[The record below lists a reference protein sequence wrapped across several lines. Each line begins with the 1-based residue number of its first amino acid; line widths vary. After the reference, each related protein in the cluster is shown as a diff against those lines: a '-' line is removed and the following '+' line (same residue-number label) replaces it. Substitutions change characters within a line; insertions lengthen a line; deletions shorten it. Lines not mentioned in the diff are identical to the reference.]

1 MRILLIEDDE
11 CIAKT
16 LKNVLQHQNYV
27 VDTATDG
34 QTGWDLIQTF
44 TYDLILL
51 DVVLPGLDGIKLCQ
65 RLRDRKYQTPV
76 LLITA
81 NDSSD
86 RKVMGLDAGADDY
99 VVKPF
104 DVPEL
109 LARIRVL
116 LRRQSK
122 PILQALEWGDLRL
135 QCGTC
140 EVTYG
145 DRVLHLTPNEYRLL
159 ELFLRHPQ
167 LVLSR
172 GDILDRVWSVPEAP
186 KEDTVTA
193 HIKGLRQKLKQVGAP
208 ADLIETVYGLGYR
221 LKQPVPPK
229 KVKLRHALS
238 PQVQEYSIQ
247 QQTRAAL
254 AEVWDKLKYQS
265 CDRVSVLEQATLS
278 LLDNQLTDELRCKA
292 RQAAH
297 KLAGALGIFGLAKGS
312 RLAKHIE
319 DIWQA
324 DVILDRSEALH
335 LYEMVMALKREIQQ
349 PVLSQIDKPTLQQ
362 RSLVML
368 AIDGNTGLAEQI
380 VKLAATAGIGVKL
393 AANISAAKAA
403 IASLEKFN
411 RSSPADVVL
420 LDLPLANT
428 TAEDL
433 AVLAELTNRTP
444 PIPVLLCS
452 SGDRL
457 TDRIELSRLGVHAFL
472 RQPFNPEAVLAAVTK
487 VLQQTRSHPA
497 KIMVVDD
504 DPEILALMQALL
516 EPWGIQLTTLAEPSR
531 FWAILEEFDPD
542 LLVLDVEMPDFSGID
557 LCQIV
562 RNEPRWNKLPILFLT
577 VHTDERTMQQVFTA
591 GANDCLSKSI
601 LGTQLINQIFNRLG
615 QTRLLQSIQK

>member
-11 CIAKT
+11 CVAKA
-16 LKNVLQHQNYV
+16 LKNVLQQQNYV

-51 DVVLPGLDGIKLCQ
+51 DVILPKLDGIKLCQ

-81 NDSSD
+81 QDSSD

-99 VVKPF
+99 LVKPF
-104 DVPEL
+104 DMPEL

-172 GDILDRVWSVPEAP
+172 GEILDRVWAVPEAP

-221 LKQPVPPK
+221 LKQPAPTTK
-229 KVKLRHALS
+229 KTKLRGASL
-238 PQVQEYSIQ
+238 PQSQDSIQ
-247 QQTRAAL
+247 QQTKAAL
-254 AEVWDKLKYQS
+254 AEVWEKIKYQS
-265 CDRVSVLEQATLS
+265 SDRVAVLEQATIS
-278 LLDNQLTDELRCKA
+278 LLDNKLTEELREKA

-297 KLAGALGIFGLAKGS
+297 KLAGALGIFGFAKGS

-335 LYEMVMALKREIQQ
+335 LYEMVMALKREIQR
-349 PVLSQIDKPTLQQ
+349 PSLSQLDRPLPRQQ
-362 RSLVML
+362 SIVML
-368 AIDGNTGLAEQI
+368 AIDGDAGLAEQI
-380 VKLAATAGIGVKL
+380 VKLAATAGIGVKI
-393 AANISAAKAA
+393 APNISAAKAA
-403 IASLEKFN
+403 IAHLEKFN
-411 RSSPADVVL
+411 RLSPADVVIL
-420 LDLPLANT
+420 NLSLANT
-428 TAEDL
+428 TAADL
-433 AVLAELTNRTP
+433 AILAELTNRTP
-444 PIPVLLCS
+444 PIPVLLCTR
-452 SGDRL
+452 GDRL
-457 TDRIELSRLGVHAFL
+457 SDRIELSRLGVHAFL
-472 RQPFNPEAVLAAVTK
+472 RQPFNPEEVLAAVTR
-487 VLQQTRSHPA
+487 LQQTRSHPT
-497 KIMVVDD
+497 KILVVDD
-504 DPEILALMQALL
+504 DPEILTLMQALL
-516 EPWGIQLTTLAEPSR
+516 EPWGIQLNTLEEPSR
-531 FWAILEEFDPD
+531 FWAILEEFAPD
-542 LLVLDVEMPDFSGID
+542 MLVLDVEMPQFNGID

-562 RNEPRWNKLPILFLT
+562 RNEPRWHKLPVLFLT
-577 VHTDERTMQQVFTA
+577 AHTDDRTIQQVFTA

-601 LGTQLINQIFNRLG
+601 LGTELVTQIFNRLG
-615 QTRLLQSIQK
+615 QMRLMQSIQ

>member
-11 CIAKT
+11 CVAKA
-16 LKNVLQHQNYV
+16 LKNVLQQQNYV

-51 DVVLPGLDGIKLCQ
+51 DVILPKLDGIKLCQ

-81 NDSSD
+81 QDSSD

-99 VVKPF
+99 LVKPF
-104 DVPEL
+104 DMPEL

-172 GDILDRVWSVPEAP
+172 GEILDRVWAVPEAP

-221 LKQPVPPK
+221 LKQPAPTTK
-229 KVKLRHALS
+229 KTKLRGASL
-238 PQVQEYSIQ
+238 PQSQDSIQ
-247 QQTRAAL
+247 QQTKAAL
-254 AEVWDKLKYQS
+254 AEVWEKIKYQS
-265 CDRVSVLEQATLS
+265 SDRVAVLEQATIS
-278 LLDNQLTDELRCKA
+278 LLDNKLTEELRQKA

-297 KLAGALGIFGLAKGS
+297 KLAGALGIFGFAKGS

-335 LYEMVMALKREIQQ
+335 LYEMVMALKREIQR
-349 PVLSQIDKPTLQQ
+349 PSLSQLDRPLPRQQ
-362 RSLVML
+362 SIVML
-368 AIDGNTGLAEQI
+368 AIDGDAGLAEQI
-380 VKLAATAGIGVKL
+380 VKLAATAGIGVKI
-393 AANISAAKAA
+393 APNISAAKAA
-403 IASLEKFN
+403 IAHLEKFN
-411 RSSPADVVL
+411 RLSPADVVIL
-420 LDLPLANT
+420 NLSLANT
-428 TAEDL
+428 TAADL
-433 AVLAELTNRTP
+433 AILAELTNRTP
-444 PIPVLLCS
+444 PIPVLLCTR
-452 SGDRL
+452 GDRL
-457 TDRIELSRLGVHAFL
+457 SDRIELSRLGVHAFL
-472 RQPFNPEAVLAAVTK
+472 RQPFNPEEVLAAVTR
-487 VLQQTRSHPA
+487 LQQTRSHPT
-497 KIMVVDD
+497 KILVVDD
-504 DPEILALMQALL
+504 DPEILTLMQALL
-516 EPWGIQLTTLAEPSR
+516 EPWGIQLNTLEEPSR
-531 FWAILEEFDPD
+531 FWAILEEFAPD
-542 LLVLDVEMPDFSGID
+542 MLVLDVEMPQFNGID

-562 RNEPRWNKLPILFLT
+562 RNEPRWHKLPVLFLT
-577 VHTDERTMQQVFTA
+577 AHTDDRTIQQVFTA

-601 LGTQLINQIFNRLG
+601 LGTELVTQIFNRLG
-615 QTRLLQSIQK
+615 QMRLMQSIQ

>member
-1 MRILLIEDDE
+1 MRILLVEDDE
-11 CIAKT
+11 SVAKA
-16 LKNVLQHQNYV
+16 LRNVLQQQNYV

-51 DVVLPGLDGIKLCQ
+51 DVILPKLDGIKLCQ

-81 NDSSD
+81 QDSSD

-99 VVKPF
+99 LVKPF
-104 DVPEL
+104 DLPEL

-172 GDILDRVWSVPEAP
+172 GEILDRVWAVPEAP

-221 LKQPVPPK
+221 LKQPAPTTK
-229 KVKLRHALS
+229 KTKLRGASL
-238 PQVQEYSIQ
+238 PQNQDSIQ
-247 QQTRAAL
+247 QQTKAAL
-254 AEVWDKLKYQS
+254 AEVWEKLKHQS
-265 CDRVSVLEQATLS
+265 SDRVALLEQATIS
-278 LLDNQLTDELRCKA
+278 LLDNKLTEELREKA

-297 KLAGALGIFGLAKGS
+297 KLAGALGIFGFTKGS

-335 LYEMVMALKREIQQ
+335 LYEMVMALKREIQR
-349 PVLSQIDKPTLQQ
+349 PSLSQLDRPLPRQQ
-362 RSLVML
+362 SIVML
-368 AIDGNTGLAEQI
+368 AIDGDAGLAEQI
-380 VKLAATAGIGVKL
+380 VKLAATAGMGVKI
-393 AANISAAKAA
+393 APNISAAKAA
-403 IASLEKFN
+403 IAHLEKFN
-411 RSSPADVVL
+411 RLSPADVVIL
-420 LDLPLANT
+420 NLSLANT
-428 TAEDL
+428 TAADL
-433 AVLAELTNRTP
+433 AILAELTNRTP
-444 PIPVLLCS
+444 PIPVLLCTR
-452 SGDRL
+452 GDRL
-457 TDRIELSRLGVHAFL
+457 SDRIELSRLGVHAFL
-472 RQPFNPEAVLAAVTK
+472 RQPFNPEEVLAAVTK
-487 VLQQTRSHPA
+487 LQQTHSHPT
-497 KIMVVDD
+497 KILVVDD
-504 DPEILALMQALL
+504 DPEILTLMQALL
-516 EPWGIQLTTLAEPSR
+516 EPWGIQLNTLEEPSR
-531 FWAILEEFDPD
+531 FWAILEEFAPD
-542 LLVLDVEMPDFSGID
+542 MLVLDVEMPQFNGID

-562 RNEPRWNKLPILFLT
+562 RNEPRWHKLPVLFLT
-577 VHTDERTMQQVFTA
+577 AHTDDRTIQQVFTA

-601 LGTQLINQIFNRLG
+601 LGTELVTQIFNRLG
-615 QTRLLQSIQK
+615 QMRLMQSIQ

>member
-11 CIAKT
+11 CVAKA
-16 LKNVLQHQNYV
+16 LRNVLQQQNYV

-51 DVVLPGLDGIKLCQ
+51 DVILPKLDGIKLCQ

-81 NDSSD
+81 QDSSD

-99 VVKPF
+99 LVKPF
-104 DVPEL
+104 DMPEL

-172 GDILDRVWSVPEAP
+172 GEILDRVWAVPEAP

-221 LKQPVPPK
+221 LKQPAPTTK
-229 KVKLRHALS
+229 KTKLRGASL
-238 PQVQEYSIQ
+238 PQSQDSIQ
-247 QQTRAAL
+247 QQTKAAL
-254 AEVWDKLKYQS
+254 AEVWEKLKHQS
-265 CDRVSVLEQATLS
+265 SDRVAVLEQATIS
-278 LLDNQLTDELRCKA
+278 LLDNKLTEELRQKA

-297 KLAGALGIFGLAKGS
+297 KLAGALGIFGFAKGS

-335 LYEMVMALKREIQQ
+335 LYEMVMALKREIQR
-349 PVLSQIDKPTLQQ
+349 PSLSQLDRPLPRQQ
-362 RSLVML
+362 SIVML
-368 AIDGNTGLAEQI
+368 AIDGDAGLAEQI
-380 VKLAATAGIGVKL
+380 VKLAATAGIGVKI
-393 AANISAAKAA
+393 APNISAAKAA
-403 IASLEKFN
+403 IAHLEKFN
-411 RSSPADVVL
+411 RLSPADVVIL
-420 LDLPLANT
+420 NLSLANT
-428 TAEDL
+428 TAADL
-433 AVLAELTNRTP
+433 AILAELTNRTP
-444 PIPVLLCS
+444 PIPVLLCTR
-452 SGDRL
+452 GDRL
-457 TDRIELSRLGVHAFL
+457 SDRIELSRLGVHAFL
-472 RQPFNPEAVLAAVTK
+472 RQPFNPEEVLAAVTR
-487 VLQQTRSHPA
+487 LQQTRSHPT
-497 KIMVVDD
+497 KILVVDD
-504 DPEILALMQALL
+504 DPEILTLMQALL
-516 EPWGIQLTTLAEPSR
+516 EPWGIQLNTLEEPSR
-531 FWAILEEFDPD
+531 FWAILEEFAPD
-542 LLVLDVEMPDFSGID
+542 MLVLDVEMPQFNGID

-562 RNEPRWNKLPILFLT
+562 RNEPRWHKLPVLFLT
-577 VHTDERTMQQVFTA
+577 AHTDDRTIQQVFTA

-601 LGTQLINQIFNRLG
+601 LGTELVTQIFNRLG
-615 QTRLLQSIQK
+615 QMRLMQSIQ

>member
-11 CIAKT
+11 CVAKA
-16 LKNVLQHQNYV
+16 LRNVLQQQNYV

-51 DVVLPGLDGIKLCQ
+51 DVILPKLDGIKLCQ

-81 NDSSD
+81 QDSSD

-99 VVKPF
+99 LVKPF
-104 DVPEL
+104 DMPEL

-172 GDILDRVWSVPEAP
+172 GEILDRVWAVPEAP

-221 LKQPVPPK
+221 LKQPAPTTK
-229 KVKLRHALS
+229 KTKLRGASL
-238 PQVQEYSIQ
+238 PQSQDSIQ
-247 QQTRAAL
+247 RQTKAAL
-254 AEVWDKLKYQS
+254 AEVWEKLKHQS
-265 CDRVSVLEQATLS
+265 SDRVAVLEQATIS
-278 LLDNQLTDELRCKA
+278 LLDNKLTEELRQKA

-297 KLAGALGIFGLAKGS
+297 KLAGALGIFGFAKGS

-335 LYEMVMALKREIQQ
+335 LYEMVMALKREIQR
-349 PVLSQIDKPTLQQ
+349 PSLSQLDRPLPRQQ
-362 RSLVML
+362 SIVML
-368 AIDGNTGLAEQI
+368 AIDGDAGLAEQI
-380 VKLAATAGIGVKL
+380 VKLAATAGIGVKI
-393 AANISAAKAA
+393 APNISAAKAA
-403 IASLEKFN
+403 IAHLEKFN
-411 RSSPADVVL
+411 RLSPADVVIL
-420 LDLPLANT
+420 NLSLANT
-428 TAEDL
+428 TAADL
-433 AVLAELTNRTP
+433 AILAELTNRTP
-444 PIPVLLCS
+444 PIPVLLCTR
-452 SGDRL
+452 GDRL
-457 TDRIELSRLGVHAFL
+457 SDRIELSRLGVHAFL
-472 RQPFNPEAVLAAVTK
+472 RQPFNPEEVLAAVTR
-487 VLQQTRSHPA
+487 LQQTRSHPT
-497 KIMVVDD
+497 KILVVDD
-504 DPEILALMQALL
+504 DPEILTLMQALL
-516 EPWGIQLTTLAEPSR
+516 EPWGIQLNTLEEPSR
-531 FWAILEEFDPD
+531 FWAILEEFAPD
-542 LLVLDVEMPDFSGID
+542 MLVLDVEMPQFNGID

-562 RNEPRWNKLPILFLT
+562 RNEPRWHKLPVLFLT
-577 VHTDERTMQQVFTA
+577 AHTDDRTIQQVFTA

-601 LGTQLINQIFNRLG
+601 LGTELVTQIFNRLG
-615 QTRLLQSIQK
+615 QMRLMQSIQ

>member
-11 CIAKT
+11 CVAKA
-16 LKNVLQHQNYV
+16 LKNVLQQQNYV

-51 DVVLPGLDGIKLCQ
+51 DVILPKLDGIKLCQ

-81 NDSSD
+81 QDSSD

-99 VVKPF
+99 LVKPF
-104 DVPEL
+104 DMPEL

-172 GDILDRVWSVPEAP
+172 GEILDRVWAVPEAP

-221 LKQPVPPK
+221 LKHPAPTTK
-229 KVKLRHALS
+229 KTKLRGASL
-238 PQVQEYSIQ
+238 PQSQDSIQ
-247 QQTRAAL
+247 QQTKAAL
-254 AEVWDKLKYQS
+254 AEVWEKLKHQS
-265 CDRVSVLEQATLS
+265 SDRVAVLEQATIS
-278 LLDNQLTDELRCKA
+278 LLDNKLTEELRQKA

-297 KLAGALGIFGLAKGS
+297 KLAGALGIFGFAKGS

-335 LYEMVMALKREIQQ
+335 VYEMVMALKREIQR
-349 PVLSQIDKPTLQQ
+349 PSLSQLDRPLPRQQ
-362 RSLVML
+362 SIVML
-368 AIDGNTGLAEQI
+368 AIDGDAGLAEQI
-380 VKLAATAGIGVKL
+380 VKLAATAGMGVKI
-393 AANISAAKAA
+393 APNISAAKAA
-403 IASLEKFN
+403 IAHLEKFN
-411 RSSPADVVL
+411 RLSPADVVIL
-420 LDLPLANT
+420 NLSLANT
-428 TAEDL
+428 TAADL
-433 AVLAELTNRTP
+433 AILAELTNRTP
-444 PIPVLLCS
+444 PIPVLLCTR
-452 SGDRL
+452 GDRL
-457 TDRIELSRLGVHAFL
+457 SDRIELSRLGVHAFL
-472 RQPFNPEAVLAAVTK
+472 RQPFNPEEVLAAVTR
-487 VLQQTRSHPA
+487 LQQTRSHPT
-497 KIMVVDD
+497 KILVVDD
-504 DPEILALMQALL
+504 DPEILTLMQALL
-516 EPWGIQLTTLAEPSR
+516 EPWGIQLNTLEEPSR
-531 FWAILEEFDPD
+531 FWAILEEFAPD
-542 LLVLDVEMPDFSGID
+542 MLVLDVEMPQFNGID

-562 RNEPRWNKLPILFLT
+562 RNEPRWHKLPVLFLT
-577 VHTDERTMQQVFTA
+577 AHTDDRTIQQVFTA

-601 LGTQLINQIFNRLG
+601 LGTELVTQIFNRLG
-615 QTRLLQSIQK
+615 QMRLMQSIQ

>member
-1 MRILLIEDDE
+1 MRLLLIEDDE
-11 CIAKT
+11 CVAKA
-16 LKNVLQHQNYV
+16 LRNVLQQQNYV

-51 DVVLPGLDGIKLCQ
+51 DVILPKLDGIKLCQ

-81 NDSSD
+81 QDSSD

-99 VVKPF
+99 LVKPF
-104 DVPEL
+104 DMPEL

-122 PILQALEWGDLRL
+122 PILQALEWGDLKL

-172 GDILDRVWSVPEAP
+172 GEILDRVWAVPEAP

-221 LKQPVPPK
+221 LKQPAPTTK
-229 KVKLRHALS
+229 KTKLRGVSLPRS
-238 PQVQEYSIQ
+238 QDSIQ
-247 QQTRAAL
+247 QQTKAAL
-254 AEVWDKLKYQS
+254 AEVWEKLKYQS
-265 CDRVSVLEQATLS
+265 SDRVAVLEQATIS
-278 LLDNQLTDELRCKA
+278 LLDNKHTEELREKA

-297 KLAGALGIFGLAKGS
+297 KLAGALGIFGFTKGS

-335 LYEMVMALKREIQQ
+335 LYEMVMALKREIQR
-349 PVLSQIDKPTLQQ
+349 PSLSQLDRPLPRQQ
-362 RSLVML
+362 SIVML
-368 AIDGNTGLAEQI
+368 AIDGDTALAEQI
-380 VKLAATAGIGVKL
+380 VKLATTAGIGVKI
-393 AANISAAKAA
+393 APNISAAKAA
-403 IASLEKFN
+403 IAHLEKFN
-411 RSSPADVVL
+411 RLSQADVVIL
-420 LDLPLANT
+420 NLPLANT
-428 TAEDL
+428 TAADL

-444 PIPVLLCS
+444 PIPVLLCTR
-452 SGDRL
+452 GDRL
-457 TDRIELSRLGVHAFL
+457 SDRIELSRLGVHAFL
-472 RQPFNPEAVLAAVTK
+472 RQPFNPEEVLAAVTR
-487 VLQQTRSHPA
+487 LQQTRSNPA
-497 KIMVVDD
+497 KILVVDD

-516 EPWGIQLTTLAEPSR
+516 EPWGIQLNTLEEPSR
-531 FWAILEEFDPD
+531 FWAILEEFAPD
-542 LLVLDVEMPDFSGID
+542 MLVLDVEMPQFNGID

-562 RNEPRWNKLPILFLT
+562 RNEPRWHKLPVLFLT
-577 VHTDERTMQQVFTA
+577 AHTDDRTVQQVFTA

-601 LGTQLINQIFNRLG
+601 LGTELVTQIFNRLG
-615 QTRLLQSIQK
+615 QTRLMQSIQ

>member
-11 CIAKT
+11 CVTKA
-16 LKNVLQHQNYV
+16 LKNVLQQQNYV

-51 DVVLPGLDGIKLCQ
+51 DVILPKLDGIKLCQ

-81 NDSSD
+81 QDSSD

-99 VVKPF
+99 LVKPF
-104 DVPEL
+104 DMPEL

-172 GDILDRVWSVPEAP
+172 GEILDRVWAVPEAP

-221 LKQPVPPK
+221 LKQPAPTSK
-229 KVKLRHALS
+229 KTKLRGVSL
-238 PQVQEYSIQ
+238 PQSQDSIQ
-247 QQTRAAL
+247 QQTKAAL
-254 AEVWDKLKYQS
+254 AEVWEKLKYQS
-265 CDRVSVLEQATLS
+265 SDRVTVLEQATIS
-278 LLDNQLTDELRCKA
+278 LLDNKLTEELREQA

-297 KLAGALGIFGLAKGS
+297 KLAGALGIFGFAKGS

-335 LYEMVMALKREIQQ
+335 LYEMVMALKREIQR
-349 PVLSQIDKPTLQQ
+349 PSLSQLDRPILRQQ
-362 RSLVML
+362 SIVML
-368 AIDGNTGLAEQI
+368 AIDSDTGLTEQI

-393 AANISAAKAA
+393 VTNISAAKAA
-403 IASLEKFN
+403 IAHLEKFN
-411 RSSPADVVL
+411 RPYQADVVL
-420 LDLPLANT
+420 LNLPLANT
-428 TAEDL
+428 TAADL
-433 AVLAELTNRTP
+433 AVLAQLTNRTP
-444 PIPVLLCS
+444 PIPVLLCTR
-452 SGDRL
+452 GDRL
-457 TDRIELSRLGVHAFL
+457 SDRIELSRLGVHAFL
-472 RQPFNPEAVLAAVTK
+472 RQPFNPEEVLAAIAK
-487 VLQQTRSHPA
+487 LQQTRSQPA
-497 KIMVVDD
+497 KILVVDD
-504 DPEILALMQALL
+504 DPEILVLMQALL
-516 EPWGIQLTTLAEPSR
+516 EPWGLQLTTLEEPSR
-531 FWAILEEFDPD
+531 FWAILEEFAPD
-542 LLVLDVEMPDFSGID
+542 LLVLDVEMPHFNGID

-562 RNEPRWNKLPILFLT
+562 RNEPRWHQLPVLFLT
-577 VHTDERTMQQVFTA
+577 AHTDDRTVQQVFTA

-601 LGTQLINQIFNRLG
+601 LGTELVTQIFNRLG
-615 QTRLLQSIQK
+615 QTRLMQSIQ

>member
-11 CIAKT
+11 CVAKA
-16 LKNVLQHQNYV
+16 LRNVLQQQNYV

-51 DVVLPGLDGIKLCQ
+51 DVILPKLDGIKLCQ

-81 NDSSD
+81 QNSSD

-99 VVKPF
+99 LVKPF
-104 DVPEL
+104 DMPEL

-172 GDILDRVWSVPEAP
+172 GEILDRVWAVPEAP

-221 LKQPVPPK
+221 LKQPAPTTK
-229 KVKLRHALS
+229 KTKLRGASL
-238 PQVQEYSIQ
+238 PQSQDSIQ
-247 QQTRAAL
+247 QQTKAAL
-254 AEVWDKLKYQS
+254 AEVWEKLKYQS
-265 CDRVSVLEQATLS
+265 SDRVAVLEQATIS
-278 LLDNQLTDELRCKA
+278 LLDNKLTEELREKA

-297 KLAGALGIFGLAKGS
+297 KLAGALGIFGFAKGS

-335 LYEMVMALKREIQQ
+335 VYEMVMALKREIQR
-349 PVLSQIDKPTLQQ
+349 PSLSQLDRPLPRQQ
-362 RSLVML
+362 SIVML
-368 AIDGNTGLAEQI
+368 AIDGDAGLAEQI
-380 VKLAATAGIGVKL
+380 VKLAATAGMGVKI
-393 AANISAAKAA
+393 APNISAAKAA
-403 IASLEKFN
+403 IAHLEKFN
-411 RSSPADVVL
+411 RLSPADVVIL
-420 LDLPLANT
+420 NLSLANT
-428 TAEDL
+428 TAADL
-433 AVLAELTNRTP
+433 AILAELTNRTP
-444 PIPVLLCS
+444 PIPVLLCTR
-452 SGDRL
+452 GDRL
-457 TDRIELSRLGVHAFL
+457 SDRIELSRLGVHAFL
-472 RQPFNPEAVLAAVTK
+472 RQPFNPEEVLAAVTR
-487 VLQQTRSHPA
+487 LQQTRSHPT
-497 KIMVVDD
+497 KILVVDD
-504 DPEILALMQALL
+504 DPEILTLMQALL
-516 EPWGIQLTTLAEPSR
+516 EPWGIQLNTLEEPSR
-531 FWAILEEFDPD
+531 FWAILEEFAPD
-542 LLVLDVEMPDFSGID
+542 MLVLDVEMPQFNGID

-562 RNEPRWNKLPILFLT
+562 RNEPRWHKLPVLFLT
-577 VHTDERTMQQVFTA
+577 AHTDDRTIQQVFTA

-601 LGTQLINQIFNRLG
+601 LGTELVTQIFNRLG
-615 QTRLLQSIQK
+615 QMRLMQSIQ

>member
-1 MRILLIEDDE
+1 
-11 CIAKT
+11 
-16 LKNVLQHQNYV
+16 
-27 VDTATDG
+27 
-34 QTGWDLIQTF
+34 
-44 TYDLILL
+44 
-51 DVVLPGLDGIKLCQ
+51 
-65 RLRDRKYQTPV
+65 
-76 LLITA
+76 
-81 NDSSD
+81 
-86 RKVMGLDAGADDY
+86 
-99 VVKPF
+99 
-104 DVPEL
+104 
-109 LARIRVL
+109 
-116 LRRQSK
+116 
-122 PILQALEWGDLRL
+122 
-135 QCGTC
+135 
-140 EVTYG
+140 
-145 DRVLHLTPNEYRLL
+145 
-159 ELFLRHPQ
+159 
-167 LVLSR
+167 
-172 GDILDRVWSVPEAP
+172 
-186 KEDTVTA
+186 
-193 HIKGLRQKLKQVGAP
+193 
-208 ADLIETVYGLGYR
+208 
-221 LKQPVPPK
+221 
-229 KVKLRHALS
+229 
-238 PQVQEYSIQ
+238 
-247 QQTRAAL
+247 
-254 AEVWDKLKYQS
+254 
-265 CDRVSVLEQATLS
+265 
-278 LLDNQLTDELRCKA
+278 
-292 RQAAH
+292 
-297 KLAGALGIFGLAKGS
+297 
-312 RLAKHIE
+312 
-319 DIWQA
+319 
-324 DVILDRSEALH
+324 
-335 LYEMVMALKREIQQ
+335 
-349 PVLSQIDKPTLQQ
+349 
-362 RSLVML
+362 ML

>member
-11 CIAKT
+11 CVAKA
-16 LKNVLQHQNYV
+16 LKNVLQQQNYV

-51 DVVLPGLDGIKLCQ
+51 DVILPKLDGIKLCQ

-81 NDSSD
+81 QDSSD

-99 VVKPF
+99 LVKPF
-104 DVPEL
+104 DMPEL

-172 GDILDRVWSVPEAP
+172 GEILDRVWAVPEAP

-221 LKQPVPPK
+221 LKQPAPTTK
-229 KVKLRHALS
+229 KTKLRGASL
-238 PQVQEYSIQ
+238 PQSQDSIQ
-247 QQTRAAL
+247 QQTKAAL
-254 AEVWDKLKYQS
+254 AEVWEKIKYQS
-265 CDRVSVLEQATLS
+265 SDRVAVLEQATIS
-278 LLDNQLTDELRCKA
+278 LLDNKLTEELREKA

-297 KLAGALGIFGLAKGS
+297 KLVGALGIFGFAKGS

-335 LYEMVMALKREIQQ
+335 LYEMVMALKREIQR
-349 PVLSQIDKPTLQQ
+349 PSLSQLDRPLPRQQ
-362 RSLVML
+362 SIVML
-368 AIDGNTGLAEQI
+368 AIDGDAGLAEQI
-380 VKLAATAGIGVKL
+380 VKLAATAGIGVKI
-393 AANISAAKAA
+393 APNISAAKAA
-403 IASLEKFN
+403 IAHLEKFN
-411 RSSPADVVL
+411 RLSPADVVIL
-420 LDLPLANT
+420 NLSLANT
-428 TAEDL
+428 TAADL
-433 AVLAELTNRTP
+433 AILAELTNRTP
-444 PIPVLLCS
+444 PIPVLLCTR
-452 SGDRL
+452 GDRL
-457 TDRIELSRLGVHAFL
+457 SDRIELSRLGVHAFL
-472 RQPFNPEAVLAAVTK
+472 RQPFNPEEVLAAVTR
-487 VLQQTRSHPA
+487 LQQTRSHPT
-497 KIMVVDD
+497 KILVVDD
-504 DPEILALMQALL
+504 DPEILTLMQALL
-516 EPWGIQLTTLAEPSR
+516 EPWGIQLNTLEEPSR
-531 FWAILEEFDPD
+531 FWAILEEFAPD
-542 LLVLDVEMPDFSGID
+542 MLVLDVEMPQFNGID

-562 RNEPRWNKLPILFLT
+562 RNEPRWHKLPVLFLT
-577 VHTDERTMQQVFTA
+577 AHTDDRTIQQVFTA
-591 GANDCLSKSI
+591 GANDCLSKSV
-601 LGTQLINQIFNRLG
+601 LGTELVTQIFNRLG
-615 QTRLLQSIQK
+615 QMRLMQSIQ

>member
-11 CIAKT
+11 CIAKV
-16 LKNVLQHQNYV
+16 LKNVLQQQNYV
-27 VDTATDG
+27 VDTTNDG

-51 DVVLPGLDGIKLCQ
+51 DVILPKLDGIKLCQ

-81 NDSSD
+81 QDSSD

-99 VVKPF
+99 LVKPF
-104 DVPEL
+104 DMPEL

-172 GDILDRVWSVPEAP
+172 GEILDRVWAVPEAP

-221 LKQPVPPK
+221 LKQPAPTAK
-229 KVKLRHALS
+229 KTKLRGASL
-238 PQVQEYSIQ
+238 PQSQDSIQ
-247 QQTRAAL
+247 QQTKAAL
-254 AEVWDKLKYQS
+254 AEVWEKLKYQS
-265 CDRVSVLEQATLS
+265 NDRVAVLEQATIS
-278 LLDNQLTDELRCKA
+278 LLDNKLTEDLRLKA

-297 KLAGALGIFGLAKGS
+297 KLAGALGIFGFAKGS
-312 RLAKHIE
+312 QLAKHIE

-335 LYEMVMALKREIQQ
+335 LYEMVMALKREIQR
-349 PVLSQIDKPTLQQ
+349 PSLSQLDKPILRQQ
-362 RSLVML
+362 SLVML
-368 AIDGNTGLAEQI
+368 AIDGDVGLTEQI
-380 VKLAATAGIGVKL
+380 AKLAATAGVGVKL

-403 IASLEKFN
+403 IAHLEKFN
-411 RSSPADVVL
+411 RPYQTDVVL
-420 LDLPLANT
+420 LNLPLANT
-428 TAEDL
+428 SAADL
-433 AVLAELTNRTP
+433 AILAELTNRTP
-444 PIPVLLCS
+444 PIPVLLCTR
-452 SGDRL
+452 GDRL
-457 TDRIELSRLGVHAFL
+457 SDRIELSRLGVHAFL
-472 RQPFNPEAVLAAVTK
+472 RQPFNPEEVLAAVTK
-487 VLQQTRSHPA
+487 LQQTRSHPA

-516 EPWGIQLTTLAEPSR
+516 EPWGIQLNTLEEPSR
-531 FWAILEEFDPD
+531 FWAILEEFAPD
-542 LLVLDVEMPDFSGID
+542 LLVLDVEMPQFNGID

-562 RNEPRWNKLPILFLT
+562 RNEPRWHKLPVLFLT
-577 VHTDERTMQQVFTA
+577 AHTDDRTMQQVFTA

-601 LGTQLINQIFNRLG
+601 LGTEFVTQIFNRLG
-615 QTRLLQSIQK
+615 QMRLLQSIQ